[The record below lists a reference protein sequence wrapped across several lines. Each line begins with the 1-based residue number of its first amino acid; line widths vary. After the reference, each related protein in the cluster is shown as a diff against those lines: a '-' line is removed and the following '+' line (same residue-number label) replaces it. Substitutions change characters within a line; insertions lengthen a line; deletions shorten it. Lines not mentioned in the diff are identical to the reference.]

1 MGKKVNVAKLAIKS
15 NDTVDKIFK
24 DLGRKCYGRE
34 WCINTPKCSS
44 YIVRKKREVYN
55 GRIL

>member
-1 MGKKVNVAKLAIKS
+1 MNVAKLAIKS